1 MGNRKKRKAR
11 ELQLAFDF
19 AGFKATIDD
28 AAFASRVDGVLDAF
42 RREAVRK
49 GPRAVG
55 RAMGIAH
62 VAPHW
67 RRIGGA
73 R

>member
-1 MGNRKKRKAR
+1 MGNRKKRKTR

-19 AGFKATIDD
+19 T
-28 AAFASRVDGVLDAF
+28 SRVDVVLDAF
-42 RREAVRK
+42 RREVVRK

-55 RAMGIAH
+55 REMGLAH